1 MSGWSGLVP
10 PTLTNSLVW
19 MTRRSLAWSASD
31 SSLISSMKR
40 VPVWAREKTPSRF
53 STAPVKE
60 PRTWPKRWLSMRPS
74 GIAVQSSVTSGR
86 SRRGL
91 LWGMGGAGSSLSVP
105 ALAAARRVADAEVA
119 GDLPGAER
127 GREVHDPEVYRA
139 VGRLGQLKLVL
150 RADEG
155 RIRPAPCQQPMEVLR
170 DVQRFVE
177 DKGFHRCGSSA
188 PVLAGI
194 DDLVASAFR
203 GLLQVRLRPRQQ
215 HGIVVPVAR
224 KRHSPHAQGHL
235 AGVAARLA
243 GEGDVL
249 DVSADPFGDAYGVG
263 AFRVEEEDGI

>member
-86 SRRGL
+86 SRRGAV
-91 LWGMGGAGSSLSVP
+91 WGVGGGGRAPP
-105 ALAAARRVADAEVA
+105 AAPPGKAREILDPLGGLGAVEHERRPLPVSDAEVA

-139 VGRLGQLKLVL
+139 VGRAGQSMLGL
-150 RADEG
+150 
-155 RIRPAPCQQPMEVLR
+155 
-170 DVQRFVE
+170 
-177 DKGFHRCGSSA
+177 
-188 PVLAGI
+188 
-194 DDLVASAFR
+194 
-203 GLLQVRLRPRQQ
+203 
-215 HGIVVPVAR
+215 
-224 KRHSPHAQGHL
+224 
-235 AGVAARLA
+235 
-243 GEGDVL
+243 
-249 DVSADPFGDAYGVG
+249 
-263 AFRVEEEDGI
+263 